1 MTRFLSLGEPA
12 DSEIRRL
19 LDRAAEL
26 RRAPVSDVLRGK
38 TVVLLFLNPSLRTSA
53 SFQAGVQQLGGSVVT
68 LTAGSGTWLLETREG
83 VRMDGA
89 AAEHVREA
97 VPVLASYGDA
107 LGVRCFAEQRDLAE
121 DLADATIRRIAETC
135 AKPFINLESASDHP
149 CQALADWRTLDD
161 LEVPA
166 TGNFV
171 LTWAYHPK
179 PLPFAVPVA
188 AVDMALRRGMK
199 VTVCHPPGFDW
210 TPQLL
215 SRFGPMA
222 DRIAQTTDRAAAFE
236 GADAVY
242 VKSWCLPTAYGDAE
256 ADAMARAPFADWC
269 VDEDW
274 FAPAKPTAPFMHCL
288 PIRRNVK
295 ATDRLL
301 DGPRSAVLLQA
312 ENRLH
317 VQKAVLAELFGE
329 NR

>member
-1 MTRFLSLGEPA
+1 MNRFLSL
-12 DSEIRRL
+12 SELTDGPIQGL
-19 LDRAAEL
+19 LQEAAEL
-26 RRAPVSDVLRGK
+26 RRSPVSDVLRGK
-38 TVVLLFLNPSLRTSA
+38 TIVLLFLNPSLRTLA

-68 LTAGSGTWLLETREG
+68 LTAGSGTWLLETRDG
-83 VRMDGA
+83 VRMDGQ

-121 DLADATIRRIAETC
+121 DLADSTILRIAESC

-161 LEVPA
+161 LEVPER
-166 TGNFV
+166 GKFV

-179 PLPFAVPVA
+179 ALPFAVPLA

-199 VTVCHPPGFDW
+199 VTICHPPGFDW
-210 TPQLL
+210 TRPLL
-215 SRFGPMA
+215 DRIGPMA
-222 DRIAQTTDRAAAFE
+222 GRIDQTTDRREAFAD
-236 GADAVY
+236 ADAVY
-242 VKSWCLPTAYGDAE
+242 VKSWCLPTAYGDPE
-256 ADAMARAPFADWC
+256 ADARARQPHRDWC
-269 VDEDW
+269 VDEGW
-274 FAPAKPTAPFMHCL
+274 FEPAKPLAPFMHCL

-301 DGPRSAVLLQA
+301 DGPRSAVLRQA

-317 VQKAVLAELFGE
+317 VQKAVLARLLGVT
-329 NR
+329 R